1 LGYSPLV
8 QSGWGAYLQTVT
20 MDSGQETVATAS
32 SSVELL
38 GVSKRFD
45 ALLAVDDLSLEL
57 ASGEFFTLLGPSG
70 CGKTTTLRM
79 IAGFEQPSEGEIRI
93 EGADVAGEPPHRR
106 PTNTVFQS
114 YALFPHLS
122 VEDNVAFGLKR
133 KRVPKAEIRQ
143 RVSAELERVGLAR
156 EAKRRPAQLSGGMQQ
171 RVALA
176 RALVNLPKVLLLD
189 EPLGALDLK
198 LRKGLQVELK
208 RIQREV
214 GITFVYV
221 THDQEEALTMS
232 DRIAVMN
239 HGRVEQVDTPE
250 QVYNRPAT
258 TFVASFIGV
267 SNLMPA
273 LVAGAGEVKLDQG
286 PKVRAQTD
294 GFAAGERC
302 HAVVRPEKLQI
313 EPLDGEAPP
322 SSANGQPQVVGLVES
337 SIYLG
342 TATQIAV
349 DLGEGVRM
357 TVLVPN
363 ASEAERQRL
372 PGGGARVALS
382 WEPEHMHVVRESPAA
397 ADSGSNGTEGG
408 NTETEALEPLR
419 KGE

>member
-1 LGYSPLV
+1 L
-8 QSGWGAYLQTVT
+8 
-20 MDSGQETVATAS
+20 EATTP
-32 SSVELL
+32 SVELQS
-38 GVSKRFD
+38 VSKRFGD
-45 ALLAVDDLSLEL
+45 LLAVDDLSLEL
-57 ASGEFFTLLGPSG
+57 LGGEFFTLLGPSG

-79 IAGFEQPSEGEIRI
+79 IAGFERPSEGTIRI
-93 EGADVAGEPPHRR
+93 DGADVAQLPPHKR

-114 YALFPHLS
+114 YALFPHMS
-122 VEDNVAFGLKR
+122 VEDNVAFGLRR
-133 KRVPKAEIRQ
+133 KRVAREEVGR
-143 RVSAELERVGLAR
+143 RVAAELERVGLAG
-156 EAKRRPAQLSGGMQQ
+156 EARRRPSQLSGGQQQ

-239 HGRVEQVDTPE
+239 RGRVEQVADPE
-250 QVYNRPAT
+250 GVYERPAT
-258 TFVASFIGV
+258 TFVAGFIGV

-273 LVAGAGEVKLDQG
+273 VVAGSDEVRLEHG
-286 PKVRAQTD
+286 PAVRVPVD
-294 GFAAGERC
+294 GLPRGERC
-302 HAVVRPEKLQI
+302 QAVVRPEKLRI
-313 EPLDGEAPP
+313 EPLEPVAP
-322 SSANGQPQVVGLVES
+322 SANGMPRVEGTVES
-337 SIYLG
+337 SLYLG
-342 TATQIAV
+342 TSTQIVV
-349 DLGEGVRM
+349 DLGDGVRM

-382 WEPEHMHVVRESPAA
+382 WDPEHMHVVRESVAGRPTEEESAA
-397 ADSGSNGTEGG
+397 ESAE
-408 NTETEALEPLR
+408 LESTKR
-419 KGE
+419 G

>member
-1 LGYSPLV
+1 MES
-8 QSGWGAYLQTVT
+8 
-20 MDSGQETVATAS
+20 DS
-32 SSVELL
+32 SSVELR
-38 GVSKRFD
+38 GVTKRFGD
-45 ALLAVDDLSLEL
+45 LVAVDDLSLEL
-57 ASGEFFTLLGPSG
+57 RGGEFFTLLGPSG

-79 IAGFEQPSEGEIRI
+79 VAGFEQPSEGGIWI
-93 EGADVAGEPPHRR
+93 EGADVAGLPPHRR

-133 KRVPKAEIRQ
+133 KRVPKGEIGH
-143 RVSAELERVGLAR
+143 RVAAELERVGLSA

-239 HGRVEQVDTPE
+239 RGRVEQVGGPE
-250 QVYNRPAT
+250 EVYARPAT
-258 TFVASFIGV
+258 TFVAGFIGV

-273 LVAGAGEVKLDQG
+273 TVSSPGEVRLDQG
-286 PKVRAQTD
+286 TTVGADTSALQPGD
-294 GFAAGERC
+294 RC

-313 EPLDGEAPP
+313 EPLEVGIRP
-322 SSANGQPQVVGLVES
+322 SANGLPQVEGTVES
-337 SIYLG
+337 SLYLG
-342 TATQIAV
+342 TATQIVV

-357 TVLVPN
+357 TVLCPN

-382 WEPEHMHVVRESPAA
+382 WDPEHMHVVRESASPSVDSNRQENGHTESGELEAA
-397 ADSGSNGTEGG
+397 REG
-408 NTETEALEPLR
+408 E
-419 KGE
+419 

>member
-1 LGYSPLV
+1 
-8 QSGWGAYLQTVT
+8 
-20 MDSGQETVATAS
+20 MDAHGET
-32 SSVELL
+32 SSVELRS
-38 GVSKRFD
+38 VTKRFEG
-45 ALLAVDDLSLEL
+45 LVAVDDLSLEL
-57 ASGEFFTLLGPSG
+57 ARGEFFTLLGPSG

-79 IAGFEQPSEGEIRI
+79 IAGFERPTAGEIRI
-93 EGADVAGEPPHRR
+93 EGEDVAQLPPHKR

-122 VEDNVAFGLKR
+122 VEDNVGFGLKR
-133 KRVPKAEIRQ
+133 KKEPKEEIKQ
-143 RVSAELERVGLAR
+143 RVAAELERVGLAA
-156 EAKRRPAQLSGGMQQ
+156 EGNRRPSMLSGGMQQ

-208 RIQREV
+208 RIQRDV

-239 HGRVEQVDTPE
+239 RGRVEQIAVPE
-250 QVYNRPAT
+250 EVYNRPAT
-258 TFVASFIGV
+258 TFVAGFIGV

-273 LVAGAGEVKLDQG
+273 TVTGPQEVKLDQG
-286 PKVRAQTD
+286 QTIAAPTD
-294 GFAAGERC
+294 GFSRGERC
-302 HAVVRPEKLQI
+302 HAVVRPEKLRV
-313 EPLDGEAPP
+313 ELTEGGGGAGTRVE
-322 SSANGQPQVVGLVES
+322 GLVAS
-337 SIYLG
+337 SLYLG

-363 ASEAERQRL
+363 TDEAARQRL

-382 WEPEHMHVVRESPAA
+382 WDPEHMHLVRESP
-397 ADSGSNGTEGG
+397 
-408 NTETEALEPLR
+408 R
-419 KGE
+419 KGSEATSSDGASPADQSQLETTHGG

>member
-1 LGYSPLV
+1 
-8 QSGWGAYLQTVT
+8 
-20 MDSGQETVATAS
+20 MDAHGET
-32 SSVELL
+32 SSVELRS
-38 GVSKRFD
+38 VSKRFGE
-45 ALLAVDDLSLEL
+45 LVAVDDLSLDL
-57 ASGEFFTLLGPSG
+57 SRGEFFTLLGPSG

-79 IAGFEQPSEGEIRI
+79 IAGFERPTGGEIRI
-93 EGADVAGEPPHRR
+93 EGEDVAQLPPHRR

-122 VEDNVAFGLKR
+122 VEANVAFGLKR
-133 KRVPKAEIRQ
+133 KKVAKGEIAQ
-143 RVSAELERVGLAR
+143 RVQAELERVGLAA
-156 EAKRRPAQLSGGMQQ
+156 EAKRRPSQLSGGMQQ

-239 HGRVEQVDTPE
+239 RGRVEQVASPE
-250 QVYNRPAT
+250 DVYERPAT
-258 TFVASFIGV
+258 TFVAGFIGV

-273 LVAGAGEVKLDQG
+273 TVVGSDRVRLQG
-286 PKVRAQTD
+286 GPEITTAT
-294 GFAAGERC
+294 GGLANGERC
-302 HAVVRPEKLQI
+302 AAVVRPEKLRV
-313 EPLDGEAPP
+313 EPSGAGHP
-322 SSANGQPQVVGLVES
+322 SGNGSPRVEGVVES
-337 SIYLG
+337 SLYLG
-342 TATQIAV
+342 TATQIV
-349 DLGEGVRM
+349 VGLGEGVRM

-372 PGGGARVALS
+372 PGGGARVELS
-382 WEPEHMHVVRESPAA
+382 WEPEHMHVVRGSVAAGSAGDGAAVGGAESP
-397 ADSGSNGTEGG
+397 DV
-408 NTETEALEPLR
+408 EALQR
-419 KGE
+419 G

>member
-1 LGYSPLV
+1 
-8 QSGWGAYLQTVT
+8 
-20 MDSGQETVATAS
+20 MDRQAET
-32 SSVELL
+32 SSVELRS
-38 GVSKRFD
+38 VTKRFD
-45 ALLAVDDLSLEL
+45 ELAAVDDLSLEL
-57 ASGEFFTLLGPSG
+57 GRGEFFTLLGPSG

-79 IAGFEQPSEGEIRI
+79 IAGFERPTSGEIRI
-93 EGADVAGEPPHRR
+93 EGEDVAQLPPHKR

-122 VEDNVAFGLKR
+122 VEANVAFGLKR
-133 KRVPKAEIRQ
+133 KKVPKEEIEK
-143 RVSAELERVGLAR
+143 RVAAELERVGLAA
-156 EAKRRPAQLSGGMQQ
+156 EAKRRPSMLSGGMQQ

-239 HGRVEQVDTPE
+239 RGRVEQVAVPE
-250 QVYNRPAT
+250 EVYNRPAT
-258 TFVASFIGV
+258 TFVAGFIGV

-273 LVAGAGEVKLDQG
+273 TVTGPEEVKLDQG
-286 PKVRAQTD
+286 QTISTRTD
-294 GFAAGERC
+294 GFARGDRC
-302 HAVVRPEKLQI
+302 HAVVRPEKLRV
-313 EPLDGEAPP
+313 ELSEGGAGNDG
-322 SSANGQPQVVGLVES
+322 GGTRVVGVVES
-337 SIYLG
+337 SLYLG

-363 ASEAERQRL
+363 ADESERQRL

-382 WEPEHMHVVRESPAA
+382 WDPEHMHLVRESPNGVAATKTDGPQA
-397 ADSGSNGTEGG
+397 ADQSQLETTHGG
-408 NTETEALEPLR
+408 
-419 KGE
+419 